1 MKGFET
7 NCSWMKIEITDSPFS
22 RFVYKPLNNK
32 VLCGTAGGMTSS
44 DGPMGPLWAGD
55 KTSPGLAGQ
64 RLCVGSVGYCWRKL
78 KCLYNDFFVMYCGR
92 V

>member
-1 MKGFET
+1 
-7 NCSWMKIEITDSPFS
+7 MKIEITDSPFS

-55 KTSPGLAGQ
+55 KTSPGPGGAKALCGFC
-64 RLCVGSVGYCWRKL
+64 RLLLEEAEMSL
-78 KCLYNDFFVMYCGR
+78 Q
-92 V
+92 